1 MSVHSLS
8 SPKEPKAET
17 RERIVAAAERVL
29 RERGYARATTKEIA
43 RAAGLS
49 EGTLYNYFE
58 SKEDLWLDVLSAQ
71 QLPGFIAL
79 VRSFPERA
87 GTATVRANL
96 EEMARVALAFYLK
109 SVPMGAAVQAEPA
122 LLNRLRVAVAARHA
136 GPQRA
141 NENVAAYLRAEQ
153 DLGRLN
159 RSVNPGA
166 ASYLLLGACFQK
178 AHWLQFL
185 NEETQEGFEIQFA
198 REIVDVLFEG
208 IDATGVDASV
218 TDS

>member
-1 MSVHSLS
+1 
-8 SPKEPKAET
+8 
-17 RERIVAAAERVL
+17 
-29 RERGYARATTKEIA
+29 
-43 RAAGLS
+43 
-49 EGTLYNYFE
+49 
-58 SKEDLWLDVLSAQ
+58 
-71 QLPGFIAL
+71 
-79 VRSFPERA
+79 
-87 GTATVRANL
+87 
-96 EEMARVALAFYLK
+96 
-109 SVPMGAAVQAEPA
+109 
-122 LLNRLRVAVAARHA
+122 VAVAARHA

>member
-1 MSVHSLS
+1 LS
-8 SPKEPKAET
+8 SPKAET
-17 RERIVAAAERVL
+17 RDRIVTAAERVL

-71 QLPGFIAL
+71 QLPSFIVL

-87 GTATVRANL
+87 GTSTVRANL
-96 EEMARVALAFYLK
+96 EEMASVALAFYLK
-109 SVPMGAAVQAEPA
+109 SVPMGAAVQADPA

-141 NENVAAYLRAEQ
+141 NENVTAYLRAEQ

-159 RSVNPGA
+159 RNVNPGA

-218 TDS
+218 TDC